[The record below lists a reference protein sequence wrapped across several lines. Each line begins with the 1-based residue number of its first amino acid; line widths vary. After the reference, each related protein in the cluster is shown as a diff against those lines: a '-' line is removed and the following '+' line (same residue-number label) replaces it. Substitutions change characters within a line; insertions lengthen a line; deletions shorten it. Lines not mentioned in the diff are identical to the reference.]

1 MIPFLGRQHITSTRL
16 GVLACA
22 LGALA
27 MPSLVCAAPRA
38 DGLYLR
44 GEAGLSLPLDMNA
57 SGTAGPNFT
66 ESPGIGPIVGGAVG
80 LRLSPIRIELGLD
93 FMRHNAGTLHFASDG
108 GLGVAAGT
116 GSLSNR
122 TVGASGTIQ
131 NVPLMANLYY
141 DIDTGTPLE
150 IYVGMGVGLSDLSL
164 HNVSS
169 AGARLFDGSDLVFAY
184 QPMIGVDY
192 ALNDRLSIG
201 LQYRYFATTAASF
214 RDTAGH
220 AFSIASASHNILATI
235 TYSFATPTPPPASAA
250 PVMPATAAVAP
261 PPTPPQPAPHRARR
275 EFLVFFDFDKARL
288 TAAGRRVID
297 DAVLAYRHDKTNT
310 IVIRGF
316 TDAVGSA
323 AYNLELSRKRAIAV
337 YRYMLGKN
345 VAPSDM
351 GVDWQGKEGLRVL
364 TEKREPQNRRVEIE
378 M

>member
-1 MIPFLGRQHITSTRL
+1 LGA
-16 GVLACA
+16 LAGA
-22 LGALA
+22 IGALA
-27 MPSLVCAAPRA
+27 MPSVGHAAPRA
-38 DGLYLR
+38 DGVYLR
-44 GEAGLSLPLDMNA
+44 GEAGLSLPLAMNA

-66 ESPGIGPIVGGAVG
+66 ASPDMGPIVGGAVG

-93 FMRHNAGTLHFASDG
+93 FMRHDAGSLHFTSDG

-116 GSLSNR
+116 GNLSGR
-122 TVGASGTIQ
+122 TVSAGGTVH
-131 NVPLMANLYY
+131 NVPVMANLYY
-141 DIDTGTPLE
+141 DFDTGTPLE
-150 IYVGMGVGLSDLSL
+150 VYLGIGVGLSDLSL
-164 HNVSS
+164 HDVST

-214 RDTAGH
+214 HDTAGH
-220 AFSIASASHNILATI
+220 AFSVASASHNILATI

-250 PVMPATAAVAP
+250 PASAAPATPAAAAVAP
-261 PPTPPQPAPHRARR
+261 PPTPPKPEPHRARR
-275 EFLVFFDFDKARL
+275 EFLVFFDFDKATL
-288 TAAGRRVID
+288 TASGRRVID
-297 DAVLAYRHDKTNT
+297 DAVLAYRHDKSNT

-323 AYNLELSRKRAIAV
+323 AYNLELSRNRAMAV
-337 YRYMLGKN
+337 YRYMIEKK
-345 VAPSDM
+345 VAPGDM

-364 TEKREPQNRRVEIE
+364 TEQREPQNRRVEIE